1 MHHQHVRVDLLSS
14 SSTLLPQ
21 PKHADPSP
29 DAKMTPTP
37 RRKAPVNTASKKV
50 PRRDDQQVSADRD
63 LDSRP
68 AARAQ
73 QRAPLEAAPRA
84 VSHRSML
91 TQEVHQG
98 KHASNRASALGMLQ
112 AVNAARSRGDV
123 GGSSRNSTSSTS
135 SRNSA
140 SNRNS
145 STSSGGGGG
154 GGTSSGG
161 GGVGILL
168 STPLDFVGMSSD
180 DDSDEEDLDYAVC
193 ASPEKKTPELAD
205 VIRKIENCSSDKD
218 MS

>member
-123 GGSSRNSTSSTS
+123 GGSSRNS
-135 SRNSA
+135 
-140 SNRNS
+140 NS